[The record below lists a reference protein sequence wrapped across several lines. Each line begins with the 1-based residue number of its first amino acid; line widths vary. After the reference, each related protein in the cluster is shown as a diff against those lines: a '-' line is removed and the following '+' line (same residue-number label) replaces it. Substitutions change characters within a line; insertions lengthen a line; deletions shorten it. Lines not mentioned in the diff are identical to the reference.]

1 MKTVSHPV
9 TGKTFK
15 LGRNPSPPVRHLRVG
30 VYLKAAELPQPP
42 KVCHY
47 SPLAEHGLA
56 MILGNDTLGD
66 CTAAA
71 AAHLIDV
78 WRLNAG
84 ATAPVVAQDDT
95 VAFYSK
101 TCGYVPGDAA
111 TDQGGNLLDVMRKWK
126 AQGFFADG
134 SSKIAGWAAVD
145 ATNAREV
152 MIALW
157 LFEGLYMGAG
167 LPDAWL
173 DPMPDATGFVWSAAG
188 DSDENNGH
196 CTAAVGY
203 NGVGVQIS
211 TWGMIGTVRWDA
223 LAKYWSAEAQ
233 GELYAIL
240 SEDALNR
247 ATKKAASGFDLVAL
261 TADLG
266 AL

>member
-1 MKTVSHPV
+1 MKTVTHPV
-9 TGKTFK
+9 SGRTFK
-15 LGRNPSPPVRHLRVG
+15 LGRNPSPPMRHLRLG
-30 VYLKAAELPQPP
+30 DYLKAPELPEPP
-42 KVCHY
+42 KACHY

-56 MILGNDTLGD
+56 MCLGNDRLGD

-71 AAHLIDV
+71 AAHLIDL
-78 WRLNAG
+78 WRGNA
-84 ATAPVVAQDDT
+84 ASLAPIVTQDEA

-101 TCGYVPGDAA
+101 TCGYVPGNEA
-111 TDQGGNLLDVMRKWK
+111 TDQGGDLVTVMTKWRDS
-126 AQGFFADG
+126 GFFADG
-134 SSKIAGWAAVD
+134 SSKIVGWAAVD
-145 ATNAREV
+145 AANTREV
-152 MIALW
+152 MTALW

-173 DPMPDATGFVWSAAG
+173 DLIPEATGFVWSVAG
-188 DSDENNGH
+188 DPDQNNGH

-203 NGVGVQIS
+203 NGAGVQID

-223 LAKYWSAEAQ
+223 LAKYWSGGAQ